1 MKTNENQINIT
12 IKRYI
17 KLTKQVLPM
26 MASDK
31 KLQWPV
37 KYDHCFQRIVLD
49 NICNGCWYDHLKR
62 PAYKHLSNSQALKAI
77 KLCEDIISGNADLHT
92 LNRKSLNMARE
103 KSSIKIKKVIDNI
116 SCV

>member
-1 MKTNENQINIT
+1 MESNESQINNIV
-12 IKRYI
+12 KRYI
-17 KLTKQVLPM
+17 KLTKEVLPM

-77 KLCEDIISGNADLHT
+77 KLCEDIISGNADLHA
-92 LNRKSLNMARE
+92 LNRKSLIWRG
-103 KSSIKIKKVIDNI
+103 KKVR
-116 SCV
+116 

>member
-1 MKTNENQINIT
+1 MESNKSQINNIV
-12 IKRYI
+12 KRYI

-49 NICNGCWYDHLKR
+49 TICNGSWYDHLER
-62 PAYKHLSNSQALKAI
+62 PAYKHLSKT
-77 KLCEDIISGNADLHT
+77 KP
-92 LNRKSLNMARE
+92 
-103 KSSIKIKKVIDNI
+103 
-116 SCV
+116 

>member
-1 MKTNENQINIT
+1 MQKMHVYMFNESQMKTYKERISKYTMQRI
-12 IKRYI
+12 I
-17 KLTKQVLPM
+17 KLTKEVLPM

-62 PAYKHLSNSQALKAI
+62 PAYKHLTNSQALKAV
-77 KLCEDIISGNADLHT
+77 KLCEDIITGNADLHT
-92 LNRKSLNMARE
+92 LNRKSLMMAWK
-103 KSSIKIKKVIDNI
+103 KS
-116 SCV
+116 

>member
-1 MKTNENQINIT
+1 MGSNESQINNIV
-12 IKRYI
+12 KRYI

-26 MASDK
+26 MASDT

-62 PAYKHLSNSQALKAI
+62 PAYKNLSNSQALKAV
-77 KLCEDIISGNADLHT
+77 KLCEDIMSGNADLHT
-92 LNRKSLNMARE
+92 LNRKSLIWRG
-103 KSSIKIKKVIDNI
+103 KKVR
-116 SCV
+116 

>member
-1 MKTNENQINIT
+1 MESNESQINNIV
-12 IKRYI
+12 KRYI

-49 NICNGCWYDHLKR
+49 NICNGSWYDHLER
-62 PAYKHLSNSQALKAI
+62 PAYKHLSRNQALKAVQ
-77 KLCEDIISGNADLHT
+77 LCEDIIAGRADLNA
-92 LNRKSLNMARE
+92 LNRQSLLWRD
-103 KSSIKIKKVIDNI
+103 KKVR
-116 SCV
+116 

>member
-1 MKTNENQINIT
+1 MESNESQIKNIV
-12 IKRYI
+12 KRYI

-49 NICNGCWYDHLKR
+49 NICSGCWYDHLKR

-77 KLCEDIISGNADLHT
+77 KLCEDL
-92 LNRKSLNMARE
+92 SL
-103 KSSIKIKKVIDNI
+103 IHI
-116 SCV
+116 

>member
-1 MKTNENQINIT
+1 MGSNESPINN
-12 IKRYI
+12 KVERYI
-17 KLTKQVLPM
+17 KLTKEVLPM

-62 PAYKHLSNSQALKAI
+62 PAYNHLSNRQALKAV
-77 KLCEDIISGNADLHT
+77 KLCEDIISGNADLHA
-92 LNRKSLNMARE
+92 LNRQSLIWRG
-103 KSSIKIKKVIDNI
+103 KKIR
-116 SCV
+116 